1 VTLEENGQN
10 NEKKRRN
17 LQLLRREMAVTMM
30 EMTLEMVVIRMTA
43 THMKKKVR
51 KNLPERRMSCTL
63 PQGGRKQP
71 KTPPRAPQKEDL
83 LPGGVLSRRIPLLL
97 RRRSCE

>member
-1 VTLEENGQN
+1 MTLEENGQN

-30 EMTLEMVVIRMTA
+30 EMTLEKVVIRMTA

-63 PQGGRKQP
+63 PQGGRNSQRP
-71 KTPPRAPQKEDL
+71 HQGLPRKKISFQAA
-83 LPGGVLSRRIPLLL
+83 S
-97 RRRSCE
+97 